1 MNIDNVEL
9 DKELLAKLKMKIYLL
24 EKENFKT
31 KKIRDTDLIEKIRKL
46 IQTEVNNNDN
56 YKYNP
61 Q

>member
-56 YKYNP
+56 
-61 Q
+61 